1 MEDGIEQ
8 HMQTFIENRVLIF
21 GAKGWI
27 GQKVVSILNRSPSV
41 LVFCAKSRADD
52 ADAVKS
58 EIVACGATHVMS
70 FIGRTHGEGIG
81 TIDYLEKPGKLVEN
95 LRDNLFA
102 PLTLA
107 DVCAE
112 RGIHY
117 TYLGTGC
124 IFDYDDAHPFGDE
137 TTGFK
142 TTDVPN
148 FFGSSY
154 SVVKGYTDRLM
165 RRRDHVLNVRIRMPI
180 TDEVC
185 PRNFITK
192 ITSYARVCSIP
203 NSMTVLN
210 DLLPTMID
218 LALKKQTGTVNLVNP
233 GLITHNEIL
242 ELYSEIVDPTFTW
255 TNFTIEEQNRILASK
270 RSNNCLDTSDKVI
283 ASLPHIKDATRRMLT
298 QMKARIIEPEPQVGS
313 KDTDS
318 DSLQHI

>member
-27 GQKVVSILNRSPSV
+27 GQKVVSILNRSPSI

-52 ADAVKS
+52 ADSVKS
-58 EIVACGATHVMS
+58 EIDTCGATHVMS

-242 ELYSEIVDPTFTW
+242 DLYSEIVDPTFTW
-255 TNFTIEEQNRILASK
+255 TNFTIEEQNRILAS
-270 RSNNCLDTSDKVI
+270 NNCLDTSDKAI
-283 ASLPHIKDATRRMLT
+283 ASLPHIKDSVRRMLI
-298 QMKARIIEPEPQVGS
+298 QMKMRIIEPEPQVGS